1 MATPELMTLVIVDAP
16 CGKLQGLSKAG
27 LNAFKGVPFAEPP
40 VGPRRWAPPSKR
52 QAWSGIREAVHVGP
66 AAMQGTSLLDQ
77 IIPEQV
83 GTQSEDCLY
92 LNVWTPG
99 LDGGKRPVM
108 VWIHG
113 GAFAIG
119 SGGGP
124 MYKGEHL
131 ARLGDVVVVT
141 INYRLGSFG
150 FFILR
155 GTVQGSVLASDTDGI
170 MDQNCALEWVRDNIT
185 SFGGD
190 AENVTIFGESAGAL
204 SVGCLL
210 RSPQAKGVFHKAIL
224 QSGAAH
230 VGYPQAKSEPVA
242 RAMLDLLGLAPS
254 DGAKLASV
262 PADVLMNAQRML
274 LTEVHQQGDPRK
286 LGVMPFGP
294 CLDGHV
300 LPERPISRISRG
312 SAAGVPLLCGVMR
325 DEFRLFTLGRVD
337 GFEDDEAK
345 SECDEG
351 CKVLVRFLATEC
363 NALEA
368 LELADQLLDTGAG
381 AIECLR
387 EERWPVLGR

>member
-1 MATPELMTLVIVDAP
+1 MTPDLVNPVIIDAP

-27 LNAFKGVPFAEPP
+27 LNAFKGVPFAKPP
-40 VGPRRWAPPSKR
+40 VGPRRWAPPSKL
-52 QAWSGIREAVHVGP
+52 QTWSGIHEAFQVGP
-66 AAMQGTSLLDQ
+66 AALQGTSLLDQ

-83 GTQSEDCLY
+83 GAQSEDCLY

-99 LDGGKRPVM
+99 LDGGNRPVM

-119 SGGGP
+119 SGGSP

-131 ARLGDVVVVT
+131 AKLGDVVVVT

-150 FFILR
+150 FLNLR
-155 GTVQGSVLASDTDGI
+155 DTVRGAVSASGAEGI
-170 MDQNCALEWVRDNIT
+170 MDQICALEWVRDNIA

-190 AENVTIFGESAGAL
+190 PDNVTIFGESAGAL
-204 SVGCLL
+204 SVGCLMG
-210 RSPQAKGVFHKAIL
+210 SPQAKGLFHKAIL

-230 VGYPQAKSEPVA
+230 VGYPKAKSVPVA
-242 RAMLDLLGLAPS
+242 RAMLDLLVVAPS

-300 LPERPISRISRG
+300 LSDRPMKLVSKEPQPRRSRW
-312 SAAGVPLLCGVMR
+312 
-325 DEFRLFTLGRVD
+325 
-337 GFEDDEAK
+337 
-345 SECDEG
+345 
-351 CKVLVRFLATEC
+351 
-363 NALEA
+363 
-368 LELADQLLDTGAG
+368 LADRCRRCSDHGSHFPTTWIARARAG
-381 AIECLR
+381 QTKLIEAEPGLAK
-387 EERWPVLGR
+387 